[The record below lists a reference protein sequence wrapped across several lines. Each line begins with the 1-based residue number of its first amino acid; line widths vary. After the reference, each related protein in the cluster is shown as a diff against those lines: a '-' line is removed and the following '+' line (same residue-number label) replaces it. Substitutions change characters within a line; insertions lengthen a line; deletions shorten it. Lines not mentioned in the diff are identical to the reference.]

1 MAYLSNDFEAFQSF
15 QSTIEH
21 AISDLFE
28 KLPLCGA
35 TRKAAGNL
43 KRLAKQLQPIR
54 PVRPVIMLLGDS
66 ITQQAF
72 LPGQWGGP
80 LAAHYARTA
89 DIVLRGYAGYNSRW
103 LKALVPAILQ
113 AGQAPALVILL
124 VGTNDSVRTGNGV
137 SSRQHVS
144 RQSPEPALS
153 TLSSSAC
160 LSSSA
165 SFASPKRP
173 ASEPF
178 WWVGA
183 VQEYVS
189 NMIDIVQI
197 LRSYGD
203 GRVCV
208 LLMTPPPIADGKR
221 VKYERRSAEDTA
233 LWADDLLVS
242 YVKMCRLTAVT
253 AEVPLIDLHKEF
265 KQRAGWQELLSE
277 DGMHPNSE
285 GGALIAQLVL
295 EGIAR
300 HAPHLQPA
308 SAEEYW
314 RKGDSTP
321 AGRLPLDFPA
331 HLHLDTS
338 DLAHSLEQHRLQA
351 NLHVKAASAAMWAV
365 GKFATAVADSGK
377 GEGSTSSGTRNT
389 GPSRSGADTGVAAS
403 VPQPTAIWRTE
414 SRASPAEPG
423 REDARTNDGVEP
435 ESSSEIAMF

>member
-137 SSRQHVS
+137 SSRQHV
-144 RQSPEPALS
+144 P
-153 TLSSSAC
+153 
-160 LSSSA
+160 
-165 SFASPKRP
+165 
-173 ASEPF
+173 
-178 WWVGA
+178 